1 MKGLGDDWSSESRTE
16 WRVMWGEWV
25 WRLCSSL
32 HCTRAA
38 LGSPQRLSIPW
49 INPGG
54 SSRCAWAHLEWELW
68 KAGHSSLFLA
78 VRQICEAKPFGLNG
92 VWDLWGRGKKRMVF
106 PVVEGTL
113 IEEREQVPEPGQ
125 ALLPVLNLPG
135 GDWTQ
140 NKWDQGIAWEN
151 ALVGTIVCVKFKVC
165 VAFFPQGFCPWIL
178 RSLVSVKLSWFTS
191 IIWVCS
197 LYILLIIIFTV
208 SVDFGF
214 TFLTGSPLPWSSGHT
229 LSIFQHSSC
238 PTKSQKFEHSVL
250 SRAFSLLSPFHSS
263 CLA

>member
-1 MKGLGDDWSSESRTE
+1 MKGVGDDWSSESRTE

-38 LGSPQRLSIPW
+38 LGSPQRLSIPCGGED
-49 INPGG
+49 INWGKGAGARTWP
-54 SSRCAWAHLEWELW
+54 SSFTCPEPAR
-68 KAGHSSLFLA
+68 
-78 VRQICEAKPFGLNG
+78 RGLN
-92 VWDLWGRGKKRMVF
+92 
-106 PVVEGTL
+106 PVG
-113 IEEREQVPEPGQ
+113 PGNC
-125 ALLPVLNLPG
+125 LGECFGWNDCLCEI
-135 GDWTQ
+135 
-140 NKWDQGIAWEN
+140 QG
-151 ALVGTIVCVKFKVC
+151 LCSF
-165 VAFFPQGFCPWIL
+165 FFPQGFCPWIL